1 MKHFLLSI
9 VTVPIL
15 ILLALNLKP
24 PSPGIQEGA
33 VKEKSSRYTITD
45 SVQPSESLEAIFNKY
60 DLDRLDL
67 SDIYNSSKK
76 IVDLSRLSI
85 GDTYNLELDKEDNR
99 IIKMQYEIDDTSFL
113 RIVRSP
119 EGFTAEKVSLSVDRR
134 IGSFLI
140 QINDSLLKSMPSTHK
155 EYVRLALKLSDIFA
169 WDIDFSSDVRKGA
182 TVKIIV
188 EELWVGEAFKGFG
201 DVLAAEITNNGT
213 VHTAYRFEHDGHVDY
228 FDSNGKSLRK
238 ALLKSPLKFKYI
250 SSRFSKRRRHPK
262 LRIYRPHLG
271 VDYVAPIGTP
281 VSAAGT
287 GTVVFAGYKGQNG
300 RMVKIRHN
308 NGYDT
313 YYGHLSRI
321 PKKIRKW
328 AKVSQGD
335 VIGYVGSTGLSTG
348 PHLDYRIKHN
358 GKFVDPLKL
367 KLPKGSSI
375 SKKMMARF
383 KKFLDA
389 YDSRLASLMQPVI
402 ALKNRT
408 KSSG

>member
-15 ILLALNLKP
+15 ILLVLNLKP

-67 SDIYNSSKK
+67 SDIYNSSKQ

-119 EGFTAEKVSLSVDRR
+119 EGFTAEKVSLSVDR
-134 IGSFLI
+134 
-140 QINDSLLKSMPSTHK
+140 SMPSTHK

-262 LRIYRPHLG
+262 LRILQATFG
-271 VDYVAPIGTP
+271 C
-281 VSAAGT
+281 
-287 GTVVFAGYKGQNG
+287 
-300 RMVKIRHN
+300 
-308 NGYDT
+308 
-313 YYGHLSRI
+313 
-321 PKKIRKW
+321 
-328 AKVSQGD
+328 
-335 VIGYVGSTGLSTG
+335 
-348 PHLDYRIKHN
+348 
-358 GKFVDPLKL
+358 
-367 KLPKGSSI
+367 
-375 SKKMMARF
+375 
-383 KKFLDA
+383 
-389 YDSRLASLMQPVI
+389 
-402 ALKNRT
+402 
-408 KSSG
+408 